1 MSSVSGVIFDGGK
14 KPTNALLII
23 VVLLALKDDLTRTI
37 SEYKMASVT
46 SHSYLLTTV
55 NKLVA
60 AILREVILCE
70 CLAAVLNLFASNI
83 LMFLRNAVGQSIL
96 KASEILFHR
105 IELILTFSLWKRL
118 LSPDFCASVF
128 GSVASLYRCLS
139 KNIYF
144 TTDVSI
150 LSYRSGFACHFLGT
164 APCLIR
170 SLTRIEYL
178 FIVLYLQSRIGVVAN
193 GTIG

>member
-139 KNIYF
+139 KKKI

>member
-37 SEYKMASVT
+37 SEYKMASVA
-46 SHSYLLTTV
+46 SHSYLLATV

-139 KNIYF
+139 KKKI